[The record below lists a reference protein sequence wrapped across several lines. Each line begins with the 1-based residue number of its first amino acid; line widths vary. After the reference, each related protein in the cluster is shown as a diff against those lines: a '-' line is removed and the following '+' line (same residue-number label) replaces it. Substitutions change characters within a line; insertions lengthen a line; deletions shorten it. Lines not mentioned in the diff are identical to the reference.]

1 MFSDSMDPAASLT
14 TVIEKTQTE
23 RMWKNSET
31 PIAVFEPQ
39 AGFSIIVWWLNW
51 TLLLLV
57 QRFIGSRR
65 RPAVKLLLSPVSNL
79 K

>member
-14 TVIEKTQTE
+14 TVIERTQTE

-31 PIAVFEPQ
+31 LIAVFEPQ
-39 AGFSIIVWWLNW
+39 AGFSIIVLRLNW
-51 TLLLLV
+51 TLLLLA
-57 QRFIGSRR
+57 QRLKGSRR
-65 RPAVKLLLSPVSNL
+65 RPAVKLLVSPVSNL